1 MATDLTP
8 ELRAAL
14 AAAGGGPLELV
25 DRETNEQF
33 VIVRSDV
40 FERLKALLSFDEPN
54 AQERKSQLQYWGRS
68 SGWEEPGDSVFDNLE
83 VR

>member
-25 DRETNEQF
+25 DPVTNEHF
-33 VIVRSDV
+33 VVVRKDYFEQLVNFAKVMNDAWDDPELDV
-40 FERLKALLSFDEPN
+40 YNELDPRRIS
-54 AQERKSQLQYWGRS
+54 
-68 SGWEEPGDSVFDNLE
+68 
-83 VR
+83 

>member
-25 DRETNEQF
+25 DRETNEHF
-33 VIVRSDV
+33 VVVRKAYFEQLVSFVKVMDDAWDDPDLDV
-40 FERLKALLSFDEPN
+40 YNELDQRRIS
-54 AQERKSQLQYWGRS
+54 
-68 SGWEEPGDSVFDNLE
+68 
-83 VR
+83 

>member
-25 DRETNEQF
+25 DPLTNEHFF
-33 VIVRSDV
+33 VVRSADYAQ
-40 FERLKALLSFDEPN
+40 LKSLGQSDEWDAKLLSDNMARVMQDDWDDPALESY
-54 AQERKSQLQYWGRS
+54 QEES
-68 SGWEEPGDSVFDNLE
+68 
-83 VR
+83 

>member
-1 MATDLTP
+1 MPTELTP

-25 DRETNEQF
+25 DRETNEHF
-33 VIVRSDV
+33 VVVRSDV

-54 AQERKSQLQYWGRS
+54 SQERQAQLQYWGRS
-68 SGWEEPGDSVFDNLE
+68 SGWEDPGDSVFDNLE